1 MRFDPATPTAVFL
14 GPSLAPA
21 EARQLLPA
29 NYYPPVR
36 LGDVYRLL
44 ASGVHRIAIIDGVFH
59 QSTPVWQRELLA
71 AIDEGIEVV
80 GGASMGALRAAELA
94 HFGMRGIGIVYDWYR
109 QRLIDG
115 DDEVAL
121 LHTDA
126 ELGYR
131 ALSEPLVNLRY
142 NLARACAAGIIDAD
156 QRDALIERLQ
166 ARCFT
171 ERSWQEVNAT
181 AKALGFADS
190 QQAALREF
198 IETSLVDIKRADAL
212 AVLAHCAQ
220 PLHAP
225 SGLPRERWSYPGDAM
240 RPLLQ
245 SACNDHGEL
254 VAGEDRLRQLL
265 SEPSTVSTYERALRR
280 RFFLLAAFD
289 ALAGEKA
296 EAAVTATAAQ
306 LADRAL
312 HDRDALRR
320 QGLSRADVARECA
333 ERARLAWLAEA
344 APPVTASA
352 PATTQAREATWI
364 AAWAQVAG
372 IEAATLPTADG
383 PPGMTAEQDL
393 TERLLACG
401 PQYLGYTHWNVQA
414 ALLRAL
420 RFDAL
425 HLET

>member
-1 MRFDPATPTAVFL
+1 MRFDPATPLAVFL
-14 GPSLAPA
+14 GPSLAPD
-21 EARQLLPA
+21 EARSCLPA

-44 ASGVHRIAIIDGVFH
+44 ACGVHRIAIIDGVFH

-94 HFGMRGIGIVYDWYR
+94 HFGMRGIGTVYDWYR

-171 ERSWQEVNAT
+171 ERSWQAVNAT

-198 IETSLVDIKRADAL
+198 IATSLVDIKRADAL

-245 SACNDHGEL
+245 SACNDQGEL
-254 VAGEDRLRQLL
+254 LSGEEWLRQLL
-265 SEPSTVSTYERALRR
+265 SDASTASRYERTLRR
-280 RFFLLAAFD
+280 RFYLLAAFD
-289 ALAGEKA
+289 ALAGENA
-296 EAAVTATAAQ
+296 EAAVAVTAAR

-320 QGLSRADVARECA
+320 QGLSRADVTRECA
-333 ERARLAWLAEA
+333 ERARLAWLVEA
-344 APPVTASA
+344 TPPALASA
-352 PATTQAREATWI
+352 PATTQVREATWI

-372 IEAATLPTADG
+372 IDAATLPAADG

-425 HLET
+425 QVDA